1 MGAAFSSSPAEGTRR
16 VRISIR
22 NLGLGIGAVLTLLV
36 AYLSVTATNDRLNEK
51 SLGQEGP

>member
-1 MGAAFSSSPAEGTRR
+1 MGAAFSSSHAEGTRR